1 MLLNRVRDVLEM
13 VRDAELP
20 GQQLAETP
28 HTENLGGVV
37 PTREEMDR
45 AVLGRA
51 VGALCRFTCHER
63 VAAGGERVAQVIGSG
78 ARDDADLGNAMV
90 TTVDHQWRTAAKFG

>member
-13 VRDAELP
+13 VRYDELR
-20 GQQLAETP
+20 GQQFAEAP
-28 HTENLGGVV
+28 HTESLGGVV
-37 PTREEMDR
+37 PTGEEMDR

-63 VAAGGERVAQVIGSG
+63 VAAGCEGVAEVVGSG
-78 ARDDADLGNAMV
+78 ARDDADPRDAMV
-90 TTVDHQWRTAAKFG
+90 TTVDHEWRT